1 MSSNTN
7 QQPHFE
13 EMRQQHEAIGM
24 ANVTATVRGLQD
36 ENRQMRAEMQ
46 QTRAQMNAMAALLA
60 QQRQEQTAVSGAI
73 PARRYTKAQGTA
85 VSVGL

>member
-13 EMRQQHEAIGM
+13 KMRKQHEAMGM
-24 ANVTATVRGLQD
+24 TNVSAMVRGLQD

-46 QTRAQMNAMAALLA
+46 QMQAQMNAMAALLV
-60 QQRQEQTAVSGAI
+60 QRFNYAFPNFHGCA
-73 PARRYTKAQGTA
+73 
-85 VSVGL
+85 L